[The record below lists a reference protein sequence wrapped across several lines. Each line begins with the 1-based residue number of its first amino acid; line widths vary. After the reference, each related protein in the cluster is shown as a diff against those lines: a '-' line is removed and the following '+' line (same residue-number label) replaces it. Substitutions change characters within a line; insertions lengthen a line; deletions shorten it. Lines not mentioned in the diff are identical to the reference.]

1 MAKIIKPSE
10 RPADRC
16 APFERSAL
24 DAYLIDGM
32 LDGGVEDEFRGSHAP
47 HVMAQIERAVR
58 EGFEAGMRQGVEAAR
73 TEFKS
78 AVGEAQ
84 EALRSA
90 AQAIVQ
96 ARETYLASMEPEV
109 VRLAHAIASRI
120 LRREA
125 RVDVELMRTT
135 IRAALEQLAE
145 RERVRL
151 HMNPA
156 DLEALAQRE
165 IDIPREFGTFE
176 HIEIIADETVGSGG
190 CAVETESV
198 SVDARIETQ
207 LQRILDGLLE

>member
-32 LDGGVEDEFRGSHAP
+32 FDPGAEGELRGSHAP
-47 HVMAQIERAVR
+47 HVLAQIERAVR
-58 EGFEAGMRQGVEAAR
+58 EGFEAGMRQGMEAAR
-73 TEFKS
+73 AEFS
-78 AVGEAQ
+78 AAVGEAQ
-84 EALRSA
+84 QALRSA
-90 AQAIVQ
+90 ADAIVQ
-96 ARETYLASMEPEV
+96 ARETYLASIEPDV
-109 VRLAHAIASRI
+109 VRLAHAIASRL

-125 RVDVELMRTT
+125 RMDFDLLRTT
-135 IRAALEQLAE
+135 IRAALEQLVE

-151 HMNPA
+151 HLNPA
-156 DLEALAQRE
+156 DLEALAQRD
-165 IDIPREFGTFE
+165 IDLAREFGPFE
-176 HIEIIADETVGSGG
+176 HVEVIPDETVGSGG

-198 SVDARIETQ
+198 AVDARIETQ